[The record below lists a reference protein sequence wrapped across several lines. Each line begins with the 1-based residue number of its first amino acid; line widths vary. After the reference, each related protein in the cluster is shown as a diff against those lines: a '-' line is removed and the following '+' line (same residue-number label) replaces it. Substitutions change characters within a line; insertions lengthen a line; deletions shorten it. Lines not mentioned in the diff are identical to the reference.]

1 MDTTTNKNIKFT
13 IILRDFSIS
22 LSVSSS
28 ADFEN
33 TVSIETIWIGLTN
46 LPKDILSVAPSL
58 WYIPI
63 MVGRIMNPE

>member
-46 LPKDILSVAPSL
+46 LPKDILRFYSVSL
-58 WYIPI
+58 DI
-63 MVGRIMNPE
+63 